1 MIVKIPNVIGIS
13 VITLLL
19 FERVTVKVGGGIGVL
34 IIQFSRGA
42 KAAHAPVLAPCRSR
56 SLLC

>member
-19 FERVTVKVGGGIGVL
+19 FERVTIKVGGGIGVL
-34 IIQFSRGA
+34 SIQFNRGVEVA
-42 KAAHAPVLAPCRSR
+42 PAPVLAPCRSR